1 MMTKISF
8 IVAFMIVFFT
18 GIAYGYDKQESQN
31 LIMSEMVTLDKA
43 FKTAIDAVLL
53 NQLERIAP
61 AFEDVHKVREQVEH
75 AVKEREKIVLPKNQS
90 LFKVFVRMDN
100 RFHHEVE
107 ILIDASKKK
116 NMKAVQRQVSR
127 LLNMC
132 VRCHDLFRK

>member
-53 NQLERIAP
+53 SQLERIAP

-107 ILIDASKKK
+107 ILVDASKKK
-116 NMKAVQRQVSR
+116 NIKAVQRQVNR

-132 VRCHDLFRK
+132 VRCHGLFRR

>member
-107 ILIDASKKK
+107 ILVDASKKK

>member
-1 MMTKISF
+1 MRTVFLIAIALVLVFAGISS
-8 IVAFMIVFFT
+8 A
-18 GIAYGYDKQESQN
+18 AEKQNAEN
-31 LIMSEMVTLDKA
+31 LILKEMIALDKA
-43 FKTAIDAVLL
+43 FKTIIDAVVL
-53 NQLERIAP
+53 NQIERIAP

-75 AVKEREKIVLPKNQS
+75 AVKEREKIILPKNQS

-116 NMKAVQRQVSR
+116 NMKAVQRQVNR

-132 VRCHDLFRK
+132 VRCHAMFRK

>member
-1 MMTKISF
+1 MMKRLSF
-8 IVAFMIVFFT
+8 IIVLAAVFLT
-18 GIAYGYDKQESQN
+18 GIAYGADKQESQN
-31 LIMSEMVTLDKA
+31 LIMKEMVALDKA
-43 FKTAIDAVLL
+43 FKTAIDAVVL

-75 AVKEREKIVLPKNQS
+75 AVKEREKIILPKNQS

-107 ILIDASKKK
+107 ILVDASKKK

-132 VRCHDLFRK
+132 VRCHGLFRR

>member
-90 LFKVFVRMDN
+90 LFKVFVRLDN

-107 ILIDASKKK
+107 ILVDASKKK

-132 VRCHDLFRK
+132 VRCHGLFRK